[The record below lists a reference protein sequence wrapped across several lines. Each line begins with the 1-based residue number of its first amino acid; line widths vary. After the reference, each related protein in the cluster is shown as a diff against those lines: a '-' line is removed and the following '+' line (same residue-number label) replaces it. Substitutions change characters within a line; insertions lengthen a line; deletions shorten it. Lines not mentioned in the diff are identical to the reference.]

1 MRKEVKLIKPDQ
13 LEWNAI
19 AGGFKYKFIGE
30 GEKFLTG
37 IGVAQ
42 PGGGE
47 TWHKHTAEVEETYY
61 VLKGKG
67 TLWWRSEG
75 KEHALEFSEGD
86 ALYLPCGCEN
96 QFINTG
102 DGELRVLFTLT
113 RATKYRE

>member
-37 IGVAQ
+37 IGLAR

-67 TLWWRSEG
+67 TLWWKSDG

-86 ALYLPCGCEN
+86 ALCLPCGCEN

-102 DGELRVLFTLT
+102 DGELRVLFTLS